1 MASVDN
7 TSWNLASVTPPWRKD
22 ASASI
27 FAHIQKHLGPNGEL
41 DDSFSRLPDE
51 VDDDRIK
58 FVAGGLDSL
67 VAGGANT
74 DRAKMMYRA
83 LQVVLEDLA
92 PTKLERFYEQLLH
105 QGAIEFIDPLMD
117 QIIQRKDLDPN
128 RLEELAGWIA
138 QQSPDRE
145 AIKFALALLGIVRT
159 SKYDDV
165 IATLGR
171 HEEFTL
177 YAIVALSNI
186 GDDDAEAKIFAL
198 AKQVHGWGRIHAVHR
213 LAETT
218 NPQIKAWLLREGYK
232 NYILY
237 EYLAYTCAIAG
248 GLRREL
254 EKDDVDPEL
263 LVSAAELLQAL
274 FMGGPAEDM
283 GDYEDGAVVVQRYV
297 ELLGDQP
304 RDLRH
309 LKAIESIEEY
319 LQDDSDLQARAERGW
334 TTKVRDKLL
343 WRVKTL
349 KESAHWKDL
358 VLAGLESTDESAFH
372 QASSAAGILNID
384 TWPYHFARLEAGKD
398 DGWYYVMQSRD
409 TERIDRVLA
418 LAEKVLPLEQIAS
431 GPAKILG
438 FSSQWKPHNQLD
450 FLLQELQ
457 HFPGKGWPLLR
468 AGLRSPLIRNR
479 HLALRALSTWGK
491 SNWPAEVEA
500 YLESVLVEEVDEELQ
515 AKLRLVLAG
524 LPFSNEENADDE
536 GDDDSDD
543 ENDDADA

>member
-1 MASVDN
+1 MSDIGT
-7 TSWNLASVTPPWRKD
+7 TSWNLASATPPWRNET
-22 ASASI
+22 SVSI
-27 FAHIQKHLGPNGEL
+27 FDHIQKHLGPNGEL
-41 DDSFSRLPDE
+41 ADADSRLPDE

-117 QIIQRKDLDPN
+117 QILQRKDLDPQ

-138 QQSPDRE
+138 RYSPDRE
-145 AIKFALALLGIVRT
+145 AIKFALALLGLVRT
-159 SKYDDV
+159 SKYADV
-165 IATLGR
+165 IAILGR

-177 YAIVALSNI
+177 YAIVAFSNI
-186 GDDDAEAKIFAL
+186 GNDDAEAKIFAL

-218 NPQIKAWLLREGYK
+218 NPQIQAWLLREGYK

-254 EKDDVDPEL
+254 EKDSVDPEL
-263 LVSAAELLQAL
+263 LVSAAEILHAL

-283 GDYEDGAVVVQRYV
+283 SDYEDGAVVVQRYV
-297 ELLGDQP
+297 EHLGDTP
-304 RDLRH
+304 NHLRH
-309 LKAIESIEEY
+309 LKTIESIEEY
-319 LQDDSDLQARAERGW
+319 LQDDSDLQARAELGW

-343 WRVKTL
+343 WRIKTL
-349 KESAHWKDL
+349 KSSPHWKDM
-358 VLAGLESTDESAFH
+358 VLEGLESTDDSVFH
-372 QASSAAGILNID
+372 QASSAARILNID
-384 TWPYHFARLEAGKD
+384 TWPYHFARLESGKD

-409 TERIDRVLA
+409 AERIDRVLA
-418 LAEKVLPLEQIAS
+418 LAERVLPLEQIAS

-438 FSSQWKPHNQLD
+438 FSPQWKPHNQLD

-479 HLALRALSTWGK
+479 HLALRALATWGK
-491 SNWPAEVEA
+491 SNWPADVEG
-500 YLESVLVEEVDEELQ
+500 YLQNVLIEEVDEELQ

-524 LPFSNEENADDE
+524 LPFSDESGAEAEDDA
-536 GDDDSDD
+536 DDDS
-543 ENDDADA
+543 